1 MPKFAGV
8 IGAGAL
14 AFFVAGGASAQAE
27 RLTLGVF
34 PGLDAAESFEIL
46 DRYMPLAQY
55 LQAKSGAV
63 IMLVPVKVPGAAIQ
77 RMIEDGKS
85 YKLFF
90 GPPVFAAEAIKKAD
104 FVTLA
109 VEREKISG
117 VFVVKTRSKLQT
129 VRDVTPSTHVA
140 MPSPKLLLAILALA
154 TLRQEGIALKPEAR
168 RHLDSAEGM
177 LLALDNGV
185 VDVAVMRD
193 RLGRKIAAEK
203 PSDYRILGQTLEGPG
218 FALIAV
224 GGAAYLVAKAIRKSR
239 VLAFGDLGMEAIYEF
254 EVKDMP
260 ITVAVDAKGCSV
272 HQTGPAEW
280 EKRIKDFKIPVAV
293 A

>member
-1 MPKFAGV
+1 MLNIAGIAGV
-8 IGAGAL
+8 IGAGVLAL
-14 AFFVAGGASAQAE
+14 FAASGASAQAE

-34 PGLDAAESFEIL
+34 PGLDSAESFEVL

-63 IMLVPVKVPGAAIQ
+63 VMLVPVRVPGAAIQ
-77 RMIEDGKS
+77 RMIEDGTS

-104 FVTLA
+104 FVTIA
-109 VEREKISG
+109 VEQERIRG
-117 VFVVKTRSKLQT
+117 VFVVKAQSKIHN
-129 VRDVTPSTHVA
+129 VRDMTPSTRVA

-154 TLRQEGIALKPEAR
+154 TLSQEKIILQPEAR

-193 RLGRKIAAEK
+193 RLGQKISAEK
-203 PSDYRILGQTLEGPG
+203 PSSYRMAGQTLDGPG
-218 FALIAV
+218 FALIAHRSV
-224 GGAAYLVAKAIRKSR
+224 SEPLRAKLRQAAIALNSDPSPLAVQTRGRLRTSPFVPGQNGEFLALQRKMDTR
-239 VLAFGDLGMEAIYEF
+239 GN
-254 EVKDMP
+254 
-260 ITVAVDAKGCSV
+260 
-272 HQTGPAEW
+272 
-280 EKRIKDFKIPVAV
+280 
-293 A
+293 

>member
-1 MPKFAGV
+1 MPNFAGV

-34 PGLDAAESFEIL
+34 PGLDAAESFETL
-46 DRYMPLAQY
+46 DRYLPFAQY

-63 IMLVPVKVPGAAIQ
+63 IMLIPVRVPGAAIQ

-90 GPPVFAAEAIKKAD
+90 GPPVFAAEALKKAD
-104 FVTLA
+104 FVTIA
-109 VEREKISG
+109 MEQEKIRG
-117 VFVVKTRSKLQT
+117 VFLVKARSKLQT

-140 MPSPKLLLAILALA
+140 MPSPKLLLSILALA
-154 TLRQEGIALKPEAR
+154 TFAQEKIILQPEAR

-177 LLALDNGV
+177 LLALENGV

-193 RLGRKIAAEK
+193 RVGQKIAAEK
-203 PSDYRILGQTLEGPG
+203 PSEYRIMGQTLDGPG
-218 FALIAV
+218 FALIAHRSV
-224 GGAAYLVAKAIRKSR
+224 SEPLRAKLRQAAIALNNDPSP
-239 VLAFGDLGMEAIYEF
+239 LAVQTRARLRTSPFLPGQDGEF
-254 EVKDMP
+254 LALQRMMD
-260 ITVAVDAKGCSV
+260 TRGN
-272 HQTGPAEW
+272 
-280 EKRIKDFKIPVAV
+280 
-293 A
+293 

>member
-8 IGAGAL
+8 IGAGTLAL
-14 AFFVAGGASAQAE
+14 FVASGTSAQAE

-34 PGLDAAESFEIL
+34 PGLDAAESYEVL

-63 IMLVPVKVPGAAIQ
+63 VMLIPVRVPGAAIQ

-85 YKLFF
+85 YRLFF

-104 FVTLA
+104 FVTIA
-109 VEREKISG
+109 MEQEKIRG
-117 VFVVKTRSKLQT
+117 VFLVKARSKLQT

-154 TLRQEGIALKPEAR
+154 TFAQEKIILQPEAR

-177 LLALDNGV
+177 LLALENGV

-193 RLGRKIAAEK
+193 RVGQKIAAEK
-203 PSDYRILGQTLEGPG
+203 PSEYRIVGQTLDGPG
-218 FALIAV
+218 FALIAHRSV
-224 GGAAYLVAKAIRKSR
+224 SEPLRAKLRQAAIALNNDPSP
-239 VLAFGDLGMEAIYEF
+239 LAVQTRARLRTSPFLPGQDGEF
-254 EVKDMP
+254 LALQRMMDTRGK
-260 ITVAVDAKGCSV
+260 
-272 HQTGPAEW
+272 
-280 EKRIKDFKIPVAV
+280 
-293 A
+293 

>member
-8 IGAGAL
+8 IGAGTLAL
-14 AFFVAGGASAQAE
+14 FVASGTSAQAE

-34 PGLDAAESFEIL
+34 PGLDAAESYEVL

-63 IMLVPVKVPGAAIQ
+63 VMLIPVRVPGAAIQ

-85 YKLFF
+85 YRLFF

-104 FVTLA
+104 FVTIA
-109 VEREKISG
+109 MEQEKIRG
-117 VFVVKTRSKLQT
+117 VFLVKARSKLQT

-154 TLRQEGIALKPEAR
+154 TFAKENIILQPEAR

-177 LLALDNGV
+177 LLALENGV

-193 RLGRKIAAEK
+193 RVGQKIAAEK
-203 PSDYRILGQTLEGPG
+203 PSEYRIVGQTLDGPG
-218 FALIAV
+218 FALIAHRSV
-224 GGAAYLVAKAIRKSR
+224 SEPLRAKLRQAAIALNNDPSP
-239 VLAFGDLGMEAIYEF
+239 LAVQTRARLRTSPFLPGQDGEF
-254 EVKDMP
+254 LALQRMMDTRGK
-260 ITVAVDAKGCSV
+260 
-272 HQTGPAEW
+272 
-280 EKRIKDFKIPVAV
+280 
-293 A
+293 

>member
-1 MPKFAGV
+1 MPTFAGV

-14 AFFVAGGASAQAE
+14 ALCIAGGASAQAE

-46 DRYMPLAQY
+46 DRYLPFAEY

-63 IMLVPVKVPGAAIQ
+63 VMLVPGRGPGAAIR

-109 VEREKISG
+109 MEREKISG
-117 VFVVKTRSKLQT
+117 VFLVKTRSKLHT
-129 VRDVTPSTHVA
+129 VREVTPSTRVA

-154 TLRQEGIALKPEAR
+154 TLSQEKIVLKPDAR

-193 RLGRKIAAEK
+193 RLGRKIVAEK
-203 PSDYRILGQTLEGPG
+203 PSEYRILGQTLEGPG
-218 FALIAV
+218 FALIAHRSV
-224 GGAAYLVAKAIRKSR
+224 SEPLRAKLRQAVIALNNDPSP
-239 VLAFGDLGMEAIYEF
+239 LAVQTRGRLRTSPFVPGQNGEF
-254 EVKDMP
+254 LALQKMMDTP
-260 ITVAVDAKGCSV
+260 TSGN
-272 HQTGPAEW
+272 
-280 EKRIKDFKIPVAV
+280 
-293 A
+293 

>member
-1 MPKFAGV
+1 MPNIAGV

-14 AFFVAGGASAQAE
+14 ALSVAGGASAQAE

-34 PGLDAAESFEIL
+34 PGLDAAESFEVL

-63 IMLVPVKVPGAAIQ
+63 VMLVPVRVPGAAIR

-109 VEREKISG
+109 MEREKIRG
-117 VFVVKTRSKLQT
+117 VFLVKARSKLQA
-129 VRDVTPSTHVA
+129 VRDITPSTHVA

-154 TLRQEGIALKPEAR
+154 TLSQDKIILQPDAR

-177 LLALDNGV
+177 LLALENGV

-193 RLGRKIAAEK
+193 RLGLKIAAEK
-203 PSDYRILGQTLEGPG
+203 PSEYRILGPTVDGPG
-218 FALIAV
+218 FALIAHRSV
-224 GGAAYLVAKAIRKSR
+224 SEPLRAKLRRAAIALNDDPSP
-239 VLAFGDLGMEAIYEF
+239 LAVQTRERLRTSPFLPGQDGEF
-254 EVKDMP
+254 LALQRMMDTPTSGK
-260 ITVAVDAKGCSV
+260 
-272 HQTGPAEW
+272 
-280 EKRIKDFKIPVAV
+280 
-293 A
+293 

>member
-1 MPKFAGV
+1 MPKFAGL
-8 IGAGAL
+8 IGAGTLAL
-14 AFFVAGGASAQAE
+14 CVASGASAQAE

-46 DRYMPLAQY
+46 DRYLPLAQY

-63 IMLVPVKVPGAAIQ
+63 VMLIPVRVPGAAIQ
-77 RMIEDGKS
+77 RMIEDGTS

-117 VFVVKTRSKLQT
+117 VFVVKAGSKLQT
-129 VRDVTPSTHVA
+129 VRDVTPTTRVA

-154 TLRQEGIALKPEAR
+154 TLSQEKIVLQPEAR

-218 FALIAV
+218 FALIAHRSV
-224 GGAAYLVAKAIRKSR
+224 SEPLRAKLRQAAIALNNDPSP
-239 VLAFGDLGMEAIYEF
+239 LAVQTRARLRTSPFLPGQDGEF
-254 EVKDMP
+254 LALQRMM
-260 ITVAVDAKGCSV
+260 DARGN
-272 HQTGPAEW
+272 
-280 EKRIKDFKIPVAV
+280 
-293 A
+293 

>member
-14 AFFVAGGASAQAE
+14 ALFAAGGASAQAE

-63 IMLVPVKVPGAAIQ
+63 IMLVPVKVPGAAIR

-109 VEREKISG
+109 MEREKISG
-117 VFVVKTRSKLQT
+117 VFLVKAGSKLQT
-129 VRDVTPSTHVA
+129 VRDVTPNTRVA

-154 TLRQEGIALKPEAR
+154 TLGQEKIVLKPEAR

-203 PSDYRILGQTLEGPG
+203 PLEYRILGQTLEGPG
-218 FALIAV
+218 FALIAHRSV
-224 GGAAYLVAKAIRKSR
+224 SEPLRAKLRQAA
-239 VLAFGDLGMEAIYEF
+239 LALNDDPSPLAVQARGSLRTSPFLPGQDGEF
-254 EVKDMP
+254 IALQRMMDTP
-260 ITVAVDAKGCSV
+260 TSGN
-272 HQTGPAEW
+272 
-280 EKRIKDFKIPVAV
+280 
-293 A
+293 

>member
-8 IGAGAL
+8 IGAGVLAL
-14 AFFVAGGASAQAE
+14 FVASGASAQAE

-34 PGLDAAESFEIL
+34 PGLDSAESFEIL
-46 DRYMPLAQY
+46 DRYLPLAQY

-63 IMLVPVKVPGAAIQ
+63 VMLVPVRVPGAAIR
-77 RMIEDGKS
+77 RMIEDGTS

-109 VEREKISG
+109 VEREKIRG
-117 VFVVKTRSKLQT
+117 VFVVKAGSKLQRI
-129 VRDVTPSTHVA
+129 RDVTPSTRVA

-154 TLRQEGIALKPEAR
+154 TLAQEKIVLQPEAR

-193 RLGRKIAAEK
+193 RLGQKIAAEK
-203 PSDYRILGQTLEGPG
+203 PSEYRIVGQTLDGPG
-218 FALIAV
+218 FALIAHRSV
-224 GGAAYLVAKAIRKSR
+224 SEPLRAKLRQAAIALNNDPSP
-239 VLAFGDLGMEAIYEF
+239 LAVQTRARLRTSPFLPGQDGEF
-254 EVKDMP
+254 LALQRMMD
-260 ITVAVDAKGCSV
+260 TRGN
-272 HQTGPAEW
+272 
-280 EKRIKDFKIPVAV
+280 
-293 A
+293 

>member
-1 MPKFAGV
+1 
-8 IGAGAL
+8 
-14 AFFVAGGASAQAE
+14 
-27 RLTLGVF
+27 GVF

-109 VEREKISG
+109 VEQEKISG

-129 VRDVTPSTHVA
+129 VRDVTPST
-140 MPSPKLLLAILALA
+140 PSTTIHLLW
-154 TLRQEGIALKPEAR
+154 RCR
-168 RHLDSAEGM
+168 RA
-177 LLALDNGV
+177 
-185 VDVAVMRD
+185 
-193 RLGRKIAAEK
+193 
-203 PSDYRILGQTLEGPG
+203 
-218 FALIAV
+218 
-224 GGAAYLVAKAIRKSR
+224 GA
-239 VLAFGDLGMEAIYEF
+239 
-254 EVKDMP
+254 
-260 ITVAVDAKGCSV
+260 
-272 HQTGPAEW
+272 
-280 EKRIKDFKIPVAV
+280 
-293 A
+293 

>member
-8 IGAGAL
+8 IGAGTLAL
-14 AFFVAGGASAQAE
+14 FVAGGASAQAE

-34 PGLDAAESFEIL
+34 PGLDAAESFETL
-46 DRYMPLAQY
+46 DRYLPFAQY

-63 IMLVPVKVPGAAIQ
+63 VMLIPVRVPGAAIQ

-90 GPPVFAAEAIKKAD
+90 GPPVFAAEALKKAD

-109 VEREKISG
+109 MEQEKIRG
-117 VFVVKTRSKLQT
+117 VFLVKARSKLQT

-154 TLRQEGIALKPEAR
+154 TFAQEKIILQPEAR

-177 LLALDNGV
+177 LLALENGV

-193 RLGRKIAAEK
+193 RVGQKIAAEK
-203 PSDYRILGQTLEGPG
+203 PSEYRILGQTLDGPG
-218 FALIAV
+218 FALIAHRSV
-224 GGAAYLVAKAIRKSR
+224 SEPLRAKLRQAAIALNNDPSP
-239 VLAFGDLGMEAIYEF
+239 LAVQTRARLRTSPFLPGQDGEF
-254 EVKDMP
+254 LALQRMMD
-260 ITVAVDAKGCSV
+260 TRGN
-272 HQTGPAEW
+272 
-280 EKRIKDFKIPVAV
+280 
-293 A
+293 